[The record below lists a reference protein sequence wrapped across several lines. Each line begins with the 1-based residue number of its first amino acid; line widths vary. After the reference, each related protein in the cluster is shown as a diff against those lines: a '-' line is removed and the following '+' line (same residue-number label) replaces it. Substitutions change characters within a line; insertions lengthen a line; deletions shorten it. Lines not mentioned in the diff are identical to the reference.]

1 MRCAVHKTAL
11 YSALSQ
17 APPEVRHISGQHIK
31 EFKDFLARYPE
42 DFVVK
47 EEIVYLSEY
56 EGKITTTFREPEE
69 YKVDPVVTNQF
80 LAFFRE
86 TVDQRGPLHVDQLFE
101 LVTNQFN
108 MELWATLFK
117 TPQDLL
123 TFLKIYS
130 HLFHVQASMITL
142 VPAKQYSPV
151 PAPATLAQPRHNQNL
166 QTLPQPGP
174 PRRADTASPKAPT

>member
-1 MRCAVHKTAL
+1 M
-11 YSALSQ
+11 
-17 APPEVRHISGQHIK
+17 RHISGQHIK

-151 PAPATLAQPRHNQNL
+151 PAPATLPQPRHNQNL
-166 QTLPQPGP
+166 QPLPQPGP
-174 PRRADTASPKAPT
+174 PRSADTASPKAPTLNIASPGWVDV